1 METLRGTCPDAAGY
15 NPGAIIPNAGGIPV
29 TDNDQKTRQQAN
41 RLRLAED
48 LSAGIYQQY
57 RGDEWHGPSAP
68 DGRRSVCFGGAA

>member
-1 METLRGTCPDAAGY
+1 M
-15 NPGAIIPNAGGIPV
+15 

-48 LSAGIYQQY
+48 LSAGVYQQY

-68 DGRRSVCFGGAA
+68 DGRRSVCFGGRRLRNRPPLASYRPELAPRA